1 MRKNT
6 KIPALTKKKLIHYG
20 NYIQILKIARKYGLN
35 IVTISPYGNAMYR
48 KMSLYC
54 SSNAYKSL
62 SDNIIFNEKESRL
75 EITTKYYSGKAC
87 TYILDLNDEDICI
100 KSGLDCYIQFSRAN
114 KIYKAEDYHYDKLD
128 RWYDKESG
136 KYVCSAKPILD
147 YNPKYE
153 KIPLINVYE
162 YDLNSAYMSTLLKV
176 CPDLE
181 HPIYDSKVKKNQVG
195 FLIDDDLTMT
205 YKGQA
210 DVVFN
215 LIPTPEKWLKYID
228 KWYNK
233 KKASKGL
240 LKQEAKAMLNLPIG
254 YCQRTN
260 PFLRAYV
267 VHTCNNIIRALI
279 NDQTIMWNTD
289 ALFSLNRRVDLLL
302 GDEIGMF
309 KEIRL
314 KKFIYIGNN
323 YQVND
328 NLPTYRGIPKGWYD
342 DDITLEDVAN
352 GLVTR
357 CNKYIWDPISLE
369 LKKNERSLYE
379 EINQSSEG

>member
-1 MRKNT
+1 M
-6 KIPALTKKKLIHYG
+6 I
-20 NYIQILKIARKYGLN
+20 
-35 IVTISPYGNAMYR
+35 
-48 KMSLYC
+48 
-54 SSNAYKSL
+54 
-62 SDNIIFNEKESRL
+62 
-75 EITTKYYSGKAC
+75 
-87 TYILDLNDEDICI
+87 
-100 KSGLDCYIQFSRAN
+100 
-114 KIYKAEDYHYDKLD
+114 
-128 RWYDKESG
+128 
-136 KYVCSAKPILD
+136 
-147 YNPKYE
+147 
-153 KIPLINVYE
+153 
-162 YDLNSAYMSTLLKV
+162 
-176 CPDLE
+176 
-181 HPIYDSKVKKNQVG
+181 
-195 FLIDDDLTMT
+195 

-215 LIPTPEKWLKYID
+215 LIPTPEKWLKYIQ

-233 KKASKGL
+233 KKVSKGL

-279 NDQTIMWNTD
+279 NDETIMWNTD
-289 ALFSLNRRVDLLL
+289 ALFSLKRRVDLLL
-302 GDEIGMF
+302 GEEIGMF

-379 EINQSSEG
+379 EIN